1 MPHPL
6 KLVVGSLAAF
16 VLLFVIACSQTAVP
30 VDVEPMAPEP
40 VAVATEIPAPEVEEP
55 EQTETAVAPPVD
67 ECVACHIDKD
77 RIIANLAPEEEVIK
91 ESEGVG

>member
-1 MPHPL
+1 MPHL
-6 KLVVGSLAAF
+6 FKLVIGSLAAF
-16 VLLFVIACSQTAVP
+16 VLLFLAGCGQAVAP

-40 VAVATEIPAPEVEEP
+40 IAVATEVPAPEMEETD
-55 EQTETAVAPPVD
+55 ETETAVAQPVD